1 MRSRFKIGLNTFLVF
16 MVLVVWF
23 TPLAKAQDSQLDEQV
38 LLELRQLR
46 SEVDFLRSQVE
57 TGGGVADVRFDD
69 LQRRID
75 KVLEDAAALAT
86 EASTAQRQAETAVK
100 RVDDLEKQISIMQAG
115 IDKLATR
122 LAQLEADA
130 VFAEPAETA
139 VTPPANEG
147 ATVAEPSV
155 AEAEAEAESESLA
168 EAAVV
173 DDDGVAVPLPKDRTV
188 IEPPAREV
196 TADVEV
202 ADADAAVVE
211 IPQRSTPGLIAV
223 DGASPLLGELPV
235 FPAARPNAPVRTILA
250 TAETSTAASAEND
263 DDAVPGTFDELTTD
277 AAIQSG
283 RSSSSSPAF
292 NEGRQAFDAGD
303 YIDAIASLQP
313 LFDEG
318 GFGAR
323 APQGHYLLGTSY
335 QRVNRHAAA
344 IQVLALGLRRYPTS
358 DFAAVSLVNLAVALN
373 ANDQQ
378 TESCRLLSFVPLEYP
393 EEAQAITSANAR
405 AVEFG
410 C

>member
-1 MRSRFKIGLNTFLVF
+1 MRSQFKIGLNTSLVL
-16 MVLVVWF
+16 MVLLLWF
-23 TPLAKAQDSQLDEQV
+23 TPIAKAQDAQLDEQV

-86 EASTAQRQAETAVK
+86 EASTAKRQAETAVK
-100 RVDDLEKQISIMQAG
+100 RVDELERQISIMQAG
-115 IDKLATR
+115 VDKLATR

-130 VFAEPAETA
+130 VFAEPDETSETPQAEDGA
-139 VTPPANEG
+139 VVADQS
-147 ATVAEPSV
+147 AT
-155 AEAEAEAESESLA
+155 EAEDETPT

-173 DDDGVAVPLPKDRTV
+173 DDDGVEVPLPKDRTV

-196 TADVEV
+196 TAEVEV
-202 ADADAAVVE
+202 ADADAQVVE
-211 IPQRSTPGLIAV
+211 IPQRSTPGLVAV
-223 DGASPLLGELPV
+223 DGAAPLLGELPV
-235 FPAARPNAPVRTILA
+235 FPSARPNAPARTILA
-250 TAETSTAASAEND
+250 STEPGIDNGD
-263 DDAVPGTFDELTTD
+263 GAVPGTFDALSTD
-277 AAIQSG
+277 AAPQSG
-283 RSSSSSPAF
+283 RSSSSPAF
-292 NEGRQAFDAGD
+292 NEGMQAFDAGD
-303 YIDAIASLQP
+303 YVDAISSLQP

-358 DFAAVSLVNLAVALN
+358 DYAAASLVILAVALN

-393 EEAQAITSANAR
+393 EEAEAITSANAR

>member
-1 MRSRFKIGLNTFLVF
+1 MRSRYKLGLNTSLVLT
-16 MVLVVWF
+16 VLLIWLA
-23 TPLAKAQDSQLDEQV
+23 PIAKAQDAPLDEQV

-86 EASTAQRQAETAVK
+86 EASTAQRRAETAVQ
-100 RVDDLEKQISIMQAG
+100 RVEELEKQVSIMQAG
-115 IDKLATR
+115 IDKVATR

-130 VFAEPAETA
+130 VFAEPAET
-139 VTPPANEG
+139 TEI
-147 ATVAEPSV
+147 AEPEV
-155 AEAEAEAESESLA
+155 AVAASAEGQGAEETQVET
-168 EAAVV
+168 AVV
-173 DDDGVAVPLPKDRTV
+173 DDDGVEVPLPKDRTET
-188 IEPPAREV
+188 EPPAREV
-196 TADVEV
+196 TAEVEI
-202 ADADAAVVE
+202 ADAEATIVE
-211 IPQRSTPGLIAV
+211 LPQASVPGLVAV
-223 DGASPLLGELPV
+223 EGAAPLVGELPI
-235 FPAARPNAPVRTILA
+235 FPAARPNAPARSILA
-250 TAETSTAASAEND
+250 SADTATATNNND
-263 DDAVPGTFDELTTD
+263 DSVSGTFGGLTTD
-277 AAIQSG
+277 TATQSG
-283 RSSSSSPAF
+283 RSSSASSAF
-292 NEGRQAFDAGD
+292 NEGMQAFDAGD
-303 YIDAIASLQP
+303 YVDAIASLQP
-313 LFDEG
+313 LFDEN

-323 APQGHYLLGTSY
+323 APEGHYLLGTAY

-358 DFAAVSLVNLAVALN
+358 DFAATSLVNLAIALN
-373 ANDQQ
+373 ANDQK

>member
-1 MRSRFKIGLNTFLVF
+1 MVRSRYKLGLNTSLVLT
-16 MVLVVWF
+16 VLLIWLA
-23 TPLAKAQDSQLDEQV
+23 PIAKAQDAPLDEQV

-86 EASTAQRQAETAVK
+86 EASTAQRRAEKAVQ
-100 RVDDLEKQISIMQAG
+100 RVEELEKQVSIMQAG
-115 IDKLATR
+115 IDKVATR

-130 VFAEPAETA
+130 VFAEPAET
-139 VTPPANEG
+139 TEI
-147 ATVAEPSV
+147 AEPEV
-155 AEAEAEAESESLA
+155 AVAASAEGQGAEETQVET
-168 EAAVV
+168 AVV
-173 DDDGVAVPLPKDRTV
+173 DDDGVEVPLPKDRTET
-188 IEPPAREV
+188 EPPAREV
-196 TADVEV
+196 TAEVEI
-202 ADADAAVVE
+202 ADAEATIVE
-211 IPQRSTPGLIAV
+211 LPQASVPGLVAV
-223 DGASPLLGELPV
+223 EGAAPLVGELPI
-235 FPAARPNAPVRTILA
+235 FPAARPDAPARSILA
-250 TAETSTAASAEND
+250 SADTDTATNNND
-263 DDAVPGTFDELTTD
+263 DSVSGTFGGLTTD
-277 AAIQSG
+277 TATQSG
-283 RSSSSSPAF
+283 RSSSASSAF
-292 NEGRQAFDAGD
+292 NEGMQAFDAGD
-303 YIDAIASLQP
+303 YVDAIASLQP
-313 LFDEG
+313 LFDEN

-323 APQGHYLLGTSY
+323 APEGHYLLGTAY

-358 DFAAVSLVNLAVALN
+358 DFAATSLVNLAIALN
-373 ANDQQ
+373 ANDQK

>member
-1 MRSRFKIGLNTFLVF
+1 MVLSRFKLGLNTSLVLTLLLLWLAP
-16 MVLVVWF
+16 M
-23 TPLAKAQDSQLDEQV
+23 AKAQDARLDEQV

-86 EASTAQRQAETAVK
+86 EASTAQRRAETAVQ
-100 RVDDLEKQISIMQAG
+100 RVEELEKQISIMQAG
-115 IDKLATR
+115 IDKVATR

-130 VFAEPAETA
+130 VFAETAET
-139 VTPPANEG
+139 TE
-147 ATVAEPSV
+147 VAEPVDAV
-155 AEAEAEAESESLA
+155 AATAESRGAEEA
-168 EAAVV
+168 QVEAAVV
-173 DDDGVAVPLPKDRTV
+173 DDDGVEVPLPKDRTV
-188 IEPPAREV
+188 TEPPAREV
-196 TADVEV
+196 TADVEI
-202 ADADAAVVE
+202 ADAEATVVE
-211 IPQRSTPGLIAV
+211 LPQASVPGLVAV
-223 DGASPLLGELPV
+223 AGAAPLVGELPI
-235 FPAARPNAPVRTILA
+235 FPAARPDAPVRSILA
-250 TAETSTAASAEND
+250 STDANAATSNNVDS
-263 DDAVPGTFDELTTD
+263 VSGTFGDLTTE
-277 AAIQSG
+277 AATQGG
-283 RSSSSSPAF
+283 RSSSASRAF
-292 NEGRQAFDAGD
+292 NEGMQAFDAGD
-303 YIDAIASLQP
+303 YVDAIASLQP
-313 LFDEG
+313 LFDEN

-323 APQGHYLLGTSY
+323 APEGHYLLGTAY

-358 DFAAVSLVNLAVALN
+358 DFAATSLVNLAIALN
-373 ANDQQ
+373 ANDQK

>member
-1 MRSRFKIGLNTFLVF
+1 
-16 MVLVVWF
+16 MVLLLWF
-23 TPLAKAQDSQLDEQV
+23 TPIAQAQDAQLDEQV

-86 EASTAQRQAETAVK
+86 EASTAKRQAETAVK
-100 RVDDLEKQISIMQAG
+100 RVDELERQISIMQAG

-130 VFAEPAETA
+130 VFAEPDETSETPQTDDGA
-139 VTPPANEG
+139 V
-147 ATVAEPSV
+147 VADQSA
-155 AEAEAEAESESLA
+155 AEAEDETPT

-173 DDDGVAVPLPKDRTV
+173 DDDGVEVPLPKDRTV

-196 TADVEV
+196 TAEVEV
-202 ADADAAVVE
+202 ADADAPVVE
-211 IPQRSTPGLIAV
+211 IPQRSTPGLVAV
-223 DGASPLLGELPV
+223 DGAVPLLGELPV
-235 FPAARPNAPVRTILA
+235 FPSARPNAPARTILA
-250 TAETSTAASAEND
+250 NTEAGIDNGD
-263 DDAVPGTFDELTTD
+263 GAVSGTFGALSTP
-277 AAIQSG
+277 QSG
-283 RSSSSSPAF
+283 RSSSSPAF
-292 NEGRQAFDAGD
+292 NEGIQAFDAGD
-303 YIDAIASLQP
+303 YVDAIASLQP

-358 DFAAVSLVNLAVALN
+358 DYAAASLVNLAVALN

-393 EEAQAITSANAR
+393 EEAEAITSANAR

>member
-1 MRSRFKIGLNTFLVF
+1 
-16 MVLVVWF
+16 MVLLLWF
-23 TPLAKAQDSQLDEQV
+23 TPIAQAQDAQLDEQV

-86 EASTAQRQAETAVK
+86 EASTAKRQAETAVK
-100 RVDDLEKQISIMQAG
+100 RVDELERQISIMQAG

-130 VFAEPAETA
+130 VFAEPDETSE
-139 VTPPANEG
+139 TPQTDDG
-147 ATVAEPSV
+147 AGVADQS
-155 AEAEAEAESESLA
+155 ATEAKDETPT

-173 DDDGVAVPLPKDRTV
+173 DDDGVEVPLPKDRTV

-196 TADVEV
+196 TAEVEV
-202 ADADAAVVE
+202 ADADAPVVE
-211 IPQRSTPGLIAV
+211 IPQRSTPGLVAV
-223 DGASPLLGELPV
+223 DGAVPLLGELPV
-235 FPAARPNAPVRTILA
+235 FPSARPNAPARTILA
-250 TAETSTAASAEND
+250 NTEAGIDNGD
-263 DDAVPGTFDELTTD
+263 GAVSGTFGALSTD
-277 AAIQSG
+277 VAPQSG
-283 RSSSSSPAF
+283 RSSSSPAF
-292 NEGRQAFDAGD
+292 NEGMQAFDAGD
-303 YIDAIASLQP
+303 YVDAIASLQP

-358 DFAAVSLVNLAVALN
+358 DYAAASLVNLAVALN

-393 EEAQAITSANAR
+393 EEAEAITSANAR